1 MCLKN
6 FDEFLCSKSGTWLYF
21 GVLFGTLSHLF
32 VSHLLY
38 FVFFVVLSYCGSS
51 SFSVFVVL
59 LTLCSSVFFSVVLCC
74 ILEDSLWYSCSSF
87 LSCLDLHVVVVVI
100 MALRSKSWYFCVV
113 F

>member
-38 FVFFVVLSYCGSS
+38 FVFFV
-51 SFSVFVVL
+51 
-59 LTLCSSVFFSVVLCC
+59 FFSVVLCC

-100 MALRSKSWYFCVV
+100 MALCSKSWYFFVV